1 MKTEAATT
9 TVATDPDRR
18 PTALVVDD
26 DVVAL
31 IVVRHMLES
40 LGLEV
45 IQAPDVRSARA
56 ELVQHPVD
64 IVVADYAM
72 PEENGLEL
80 LDMVDDAPFVLL
92 SGVVERGDESDE
104 RMGQVTAHLTKPVS
118 SEELRAVITGL
129 VPSLID
135 R

>member
-1 MKTEAATT
+1 MKPESLGA
-9 TVATDPDRR
+9 VAIQADRA

-45 IQAPDVRSARA
+45 IQAANVRSAR
-56 ELVQHPVD
+56 QHLAARPVD

-72 PEENGLEL
+72 PEANGLEL
-80 LDMVDDAPFVLL
+80 LDAVENTPFVLL
-92 SGVVERGDESDE
+92 SGVLDTGDGADE
-104 RMGQVTAHLTKPVS
+104 RIADVTAHLTKPVS

-129 VPSLID
+129 VPTLID

>member
-1 MKTEAATT
+1 METDVAT
-9 TVATDPDRR
+9 TVATDLLTA

-45 IQAPDVRSARA
+45 IQAADVRSARA
-56 ELVQHPVD
+56 ELANHSID

-72 PEENGLEL
+72 PGATGLEL
-80 LDMVDDAPFVLL
+80 LDEIGDVPFVLL
-92 SGVVERGDESDE
+92 SGVVERGDDSDE
-104 RMGQVTAHLTKPVS
+104 RMGDVTAHLTKPVS

-129 VPSLID
+129 IPGLID

>member
-1 MKTEAATT
+1 MKTDVAT
-9 TVATDPDRR
+9 TVATDLLTA

-45 IQAPDVRSARA
+45 IQAADVASARA
-56 ELVQHPVD
+56 ELANHSID

-72 PEENGLEL
+72 PGANGLEL
-80 LDMVDDAPFVLL
+80 LDEVGSVPFVLL
-92 SGVVERGDESDE
+92 SGVVERGDVSDE
-104 RMGQVTAHLTKPVS
+104 RMGDVTAHLTKPVS

-129 VPSLID
+129 VPSLVD